1 MPEVWRASG
10 GGAGQKEM
18 KLHPLRVC
26 FCWAVPALILTLLCL
41 SGGQAG
47 RASCFPTPEKW
58 TEIQASLAKD
68 GNATWGTHNVQC
80 AIMVNASNP
89 PSAGGAGGAPYIWR
103 LGDRPCL
110 LLGYP

>member
-1 MPEVWRASG
+1 MAREVWRASG

-47 RASCFPTPEKW
+47 RASSEFYARVYNGVPVHRQKNE
-58 TEIQASLAKD
+58 L
-68 GNATWGTHNVQC
+68 V
-80 AIMVNASNP
+80 
-89 PSAGGAGGAPYIWR
+89 
-103 LGDRPCL
+103 
-110 LLGYP
+110 

>member
-1 MPEVWRASG
+1 MAREVWRASG

-103 LGDRPCL
+103 LTFVPAIS
-110 LLGYP
+110 

>member
-41 SGGQAG
+41 SGGP
-47 RASCFPTPEKW
+47 PTAPG
-58 TEIQASLAKD
+58 AA
-68 GNATWGTHNVQC
+68 A
-80 AIMVNASNP
+80 AIS
-89 PSAGGAGGAPYIWR
+89 
-103 LGDRPCL
+103 
-110 LLGYP
+110 